1 MGLASYFRKFIRNYS
16 IIVDPINKLLKKN
29 TKFVWSLECQ
39 ESFNKVINMLIN
51 PPILAFPDFNKEFY
65 LSTDAS
71 GSGLGGVLSQINDN
85 GDEKPIGY
93 ASRGLTVAE
102 KNYSATE
109 LEACAIVWAIDY
121 FRHYLY
127 GHKFVIWSDH
137 NPLVYMENTK
147 NKTSKVN
154 RWRLELAEYNYEIK
168 YKTGVSNTN
177 ADALSRV
184 NEPSKADK
192 K

>member
-1 MGLASYFRKFIRNYS
+1 
-16 IIVDPINKLLKKN
+16 
-29 TKFVWSLECQ
+29 
-39 ESFNKVINMLIN
+39 MLIN

-65 LSTDAS
+65 LTTDAS
-71 GSGLGGVLSQINDN
+71 GSGLGGVLSQIDEN

-93 ASRGLTVAE
+93 ASRGLTDAE

-109 LEACAIVWAIDY
+109 LEACAVVWAIDY

-127 GHKFVIWSDH
+127 GHKFIILSDH

-154 RWRLELAEYNYEIK
+154 RWRLELAEYNYEIR
-168 YKTGVSNTN
+168 YKAGILNTN

-184 NEPSKADK
+184 NESHKAEKVLVNTVEAVEDKFKADLRIAQSMDEDIK
-192 K
+192 KLLGSKSLGLCKGG